1 LLCADWQFQHLTG
14 KIIAMNLL
22 LKLFTAIAL
31 VTFPGLEKPVTDNGS
46 SAQPPTPPKIQAAIL
61 LDVSGSMDG
70 LIEQA
75 KALLWN
81 MVITLGKAQCTD
93 KSSPQ
98 VELAL
103 YEYGRTTNDMAK
115 GYVKQLSPFT
125 SDLDEVSK
133 ILFSLSTNGGDEY
146 CGQVIYTSMDELKWD
161 ASAGNY
167 KVIFIAG
174 NEDFLQGDLH
184 YTKACT
190 KAKEKGVIVNTIYCG
205 DYMKGLAEHWNLAG
219 ECGNGSFTNINQN
232 AKEPDIPTPYDT
244 TLIVLNSKINN
255 TYIGYGTAGFANTIR
270 QKEVDKMNFQSN
282 NNRAAKRIEAKTQSN
297 VYNNASWDLVDAN
310 MADSSYITKV
320 DRKTLPDSLQNKT
333 TGQLLQIVK
342 EKTAERKAIQQEII
356 NVNANRTKYI
366 AEQKAKRA
374 LNKNEPTLESE
385 VDKII
390 KEQVKR
396 FSMKID

>member
-1 LLCADWQFQHLTG
+1 MCKTVLPASYRKT
-14 KIIAMNLL
+14 ITMNLL
-22 LKLFTAIAL
+22 SKIFTTIAIC
-31 VTFPGLEKPVTDNGS
+31 TFPGLQNPAEIKTTSTQVP
-46 SAQPPTPPKIQAAIL
+46 APAKIQAAIL
-61 LDVSGSMDG
+61 LDVSGSMNG

-81 MVITLGKAQCTD
+81 MVTTLGNAQCAD

-103 YEYGRTTNDMAK
+103 YEYGRTNNDQGK

-133 ILFSLSTNGGDEY
+133 ILFSLTTNGGDEY

-161 ASAGNY
+161 ASASNY

-174 NEDFLQGDLH
+174 NEDFLQGSLH

-205 DYMKGLAEHWNLAG
+205 DYKRGLEEHWNLAG
-219 ECGNGSFTNINQN
+219 ECGNGSFTHINHN
-232 AKEPDIPTPYDT
+232 AKEADIPTPYDT
-244 TLIVLNSKINN
+244 TLIVLNNKLND
-255 TYIGYGTAGFANTIR
+255 TYIGYGTAGYANKIR
-270 QKEVDKMNFQSN
+270 QGKVDEMNFLTSKN
-282 NNRAAKRIEAKTQSN
+282 LAAKRMEAKAKSKVYSN
-297 VYNNASWDLVDAN
+297 SSWDLVDATT
-310 MADSSYITKV
+310 ADSTYISKV
-320 DRKTLPDSLQNKT
+320 DKKTLPDSLKNKT
-333 TGQLLQIVK
+333 TAQLQQIVR
-342 EKTAERKAIQQEII
+342 EKTMQRKAIQEEVIA
-356 NVNANRTKYI
+356 VNARRTKYI
-366 AEQKAKRA
+366 AEQKVKAA
-374 LNKNEPTLESE
+374 LNNNEATLESA

-396 FSMKID
+396 YNMKIE